1 MKART
6 LITQRQY
13 FGLDALNLR
22 LAAARVLARV
32 VGLAPERARV
42 SVRNL
47 RQDFA
52 VNTVEGQALF
62 EELVAEGLLVP
73 RAAQHG
79 DYRLTERFLE
89 FATARVVEPLP
100 RDRAKQLVAKAC
112 ELASCINREWSRNPF
127 EVEAIA
133 TFGSYMS
140 LDTQLA
146 ELPLGIVVR
155 SRTTAR
161 RARWGRMATKAQGAY
176 DIRAAFRELSSFV
189 RVRMVKETRL
199 LSRPFGVVFQE

>member
-6 LITQRQY
+6 LVTQRQY

-22 LAAARVLARV
+22 LAAARVVARV

-62 EELVAEGLLVP
+62 DELVAEGLLVP
-73 RAAQHG
+73 RAAQQG

-100 RDRAKQLVAKAC
+100 RDRAKQLVTKAC
-112 ELASCINREWSRNPF
+112 ELASRINSEWSRNPL
-127 EVEAIA
+127 EVESIA

-199 LSRPFGVVFQE
+199 LSRPFGVVVQE

>member
-89 FATARVVEPLP
+89 FAT
-100 RDRAKQLVAKAC
+100 
-112 ELASCINREWSRNPF
+112 LASCINRQWSRNPF